1 MYHSTDLLTVRGV
14 AHLVAHGTSG
24 STSYETIPHVQLAIS
39 GDVLST
45 ADMVVQRRDGPR
57 RLREIDDDDIWT
69 AYDSHAH
76 TCSRSIFSTSFAR
89 GRGDAASG
97 APSTETDK
105 LQRVLNA
112 AAHVITGTREF
123 DRGLGQILHDQLHWL
138 DVPDRVLFKL
148 AVTVHQCLN
157 GRAPPYL
164 SEHCIPVSSA
174 DTRRHLRSAN
184 RHLLAVPRFRLI
196 TYGRRAFSVAGPMA
210 WNSLLDFIR
219 DPTSNT
225 DCFRRLLKTYLFAL
239 Y

>member
-1 MYHSTDLLTVRGV
+1 MTTMTV
-14 AHLVAHGTSG
+14 
-24 STSYETIPHVQLAIS
+24 
-39 GDVLST
+39 
-45 ADMVVQRRDGPR
+45 
-57 RLREIDDDDIWT
+57 
-69 AYDSHAH
+69 
-76 TCSRSIFSTSFAR
+76 
-89 GRGDAASG
+89 
-97 APSTETDK
+97 TDK

-112 AAHVITGTREF
+112 AARVITGTRKF
-123 DRGLGQILHDQLHWL
+123 GRGLGHIVHDQLHWL

-184 RHLLAVPRFRLI
+184 RHLLAVPRFRLN

-210 WNSLLDFIR
+210 WNSIAVRIR
-219 DPTSNT
+219 DPTSST
-225 DCFRRLLKTYLFAL
+225 DCFRRLLKTYLFAR